1 MAPDVPHQPII
12 EDTEEALTE
21 GDDYV
26 RGVGTT
32 RSALAH
38 REFRLMWLG
47 SFASNIGTWMQTV
60 VLARTPTS

>member
-1 MAPDVPHQPII
+1 MRPNVQPNPIT

-38 REFRLMWLG
+38 REF
-47 SFASNIGTWMQTV
+47 QKV
-60 VLARTPTS
+60 VDK